1 MFRRGGVANEGIMS
15 GLQDQSGYTD
25 ESRVGLNSLIRPG
38 YAEGDKVESWKD
50 SQSWWEDALDMP
62 PANKGEMSPEMAE
75 EYLYDYSSLGDA
87 VTSGTRELTGLTND
101 LAGNFILNPLLKIG
115 SWATGIGDPNNI
127 KPYNTKQS
135 NIDRWSGT
143 KRDEAGNI
151 IEEEGVTDV
160 VRPGSDAQGTKPGD
174 TVIDTTKEVV
184 VGDNTRESDV
194 KAIYED
200 ILPLL
205 QSTMGVDDSELSRQ
219 KYLELA
225 KFGANLM
232 AQPGGSLT
240 RAIGKAAE
248 QPLEGLTRIAE
259 TKRKGKRAPA
269 EIAMKIALAETES
282 GPVGKQIRDLKK
294 VYPQRKG
301 ETANE
306 WNKRIGDKVLERGT
320 ATREATSEGRVK
332 MNTDIL
338 IESDIFKTE
347 ADAAKVARAI
357 DNTGLDITYFDEWPK
372 DKADAVE
379 GQHYYTKDGKL
390 KLVKDKKVLTWD
402 PKSKKFK

>member
-1 MFRRGGVANEGIMS
+1 MFRRGGSTNEGIMS
-15 GLQDQSGYTD
+15 GLVD
-25 ESRVGLNSLIRPG
+25 RRG
-38 YAEGDKVESWKD
+38 YAEGDKVEQDWDWMEESGLGNVLKYGGNIAMDIPGTIFDHTIAPAANWGGEFFLGSSPGWSANKIQQAVRD
-50 SQSWWEDALDMP
+50 KLWGDKADRYDPDNPDRFYFDEDADP
-62 PANKGEMSPEMAE
+62 DVFEI
-75 EYLYDYSSLGDA
+75 LGKNFSAKPTGIFADDKDA
-87 VTSGTRELTGLTND
+87 VEEKTEVDSKTEN
-101 LAGNFILNPLLKIG
+101 GNN
-115 SWATGIGDPNNI
+115 
-127 KPYNTKQS
+127 
-135 NIDRWSGT
+135 
-143 KRDEAGNI
+143 
-151 IEEEGVTDV
+151 
-160 VRPGSDAQGTKPGD
+160 
-174 TVIDTTKEVV
+174 VINETKEVV

-205 QSTMGVDDSELSRQ
+205 QSTMGVDDSEMNRQ

-259 TKRKGKRAPA
+259 AKRKGDKVPA

-301 ETANE
+301 ESATE

-320 ATREATSEGRVK
+320 ATREATAEGRVK

-338 IESDIFKTE
+338 ISSEIFKTE
-347 ADAAKVARAI
+347 AEAAKVARAI
-357 DNTGLDITYFDEWPK
+357 DNTGLDITYFEMWPK
-372 DKADAVE
+372 NKSDAVD

-390 KLVKDKKVLTWD
+390 KLVKGKEVLTWD